1 MTPRCQTMACSSD
14 LACHQA
20 SPSLV
25 LDLTLIRMITGTLDR
40 YNFGGRRLL
49 NPGPWAQ
56 ASKPWTLASKPL
68 NPESFVE
75 RTEIIPR
82 RSRRRSCHSNVFIC
96 RDFQCIW
103 AFAGQG
109 SQNLVSEP
117 SFVPVRTG
125 RARRRHTSRLATP
138 APRLILSLL
147 ALSPLRPGA
156 SGWHPQSSCCHA
168 YRTMHMKGRIVALR
182 HLRGPIDFFCDLCH
196 AMSDQG
202 VTSFWWPKPLIPTC

>member
-1 MTPRCQTMACSSD
+1 MACSSD

-168 YRTMHMKGRIVALR
+168 Y
-182 HLRGPIDFFCDLCH
+182 H
-196 AMSDQG
+196 ASERQDSCAPPPSRAHQFILWFTPCSVKDRG
-202 VTSFWWPKPLIPTC
+202 VTLFWRAKPLILTC